1 MDDLEE
7 RVRKTSEYYDMFAE
21 DVSKRTETRD
31 YSKWIDAVCS
41 KIPSGSTILD
51 IGCGSGQHMNTFVS
65 KGYMAIG
72 VEPCS
77 KMRSLAFEN
86 GLEVF
91 DGTFETLDRLSLQ
104 RVNAI
109 WCASSLLH
117 VPVDVLNDVLV
128 KMWSLL
134 LSGGIIY
141 ITVRMGS
148 GCKWDNYDAE
158 NENVVRFIQL
168 YDERRLIDG
177 LQKSG
182 FQVLCTE
189 IEESYWGRP
198 SKWINILAGRL

>member
-7 RVRKTSEYYDMFAE
+7 RVRKTSEYYDIFAE

-31 YSKWIDAVCS
+31 YSRWIDAVCS

-51 IGCGSGQHMNTFVS
+51 IGCGSGQHMRTFAS
-65 KGYMAIG
+65 KGYITIG
-72 VEPCS
+72 VEPSS
-77 KMRSLAFEN
+77 KMRSLAVEN

-91 DGTFETLDRLSLQ
+91 YGTFENLDRLPLQ

-109 WCASSLLH
+109 WCAASLLH
-117 VPVDVLNDVLV
+117 VPKYLLNEVLS
-128 KMWSLL
+128 KIWSLL
-134 LSGGIIY
+134 QCGGVIY

-148 GCKWDNYDAE
+148 GCKWDHYDGE
-158 NENVVRFIQL
+158 NENVARFIQL
-168 YDERRLIDG
+168 YNEYELIDC
-177 LQKSG
+177 LQKSR

-198 SKWINILAGRL
+198 SKWINILAARV